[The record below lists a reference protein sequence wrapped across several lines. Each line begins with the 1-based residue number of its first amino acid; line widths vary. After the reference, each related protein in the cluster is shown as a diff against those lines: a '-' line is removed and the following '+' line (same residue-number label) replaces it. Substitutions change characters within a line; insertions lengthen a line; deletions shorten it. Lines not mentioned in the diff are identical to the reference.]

1 MMPSCINLPVL
12 SARLDFLRLRRW
24 LMAASALAGAFVLCC
39 PASLSA
45 AGEAAP
51 SKAAQPAAQTDS
63 PKQLGY
69 SIRLALPITDQ
80 TVNRVKQFASKAME
94 KARAAGVKPYL
105 VLEFYVPAGEENFAW
120 GSNFGS
126 CYELANFLTSP
137 QLNGAMTVAYLPRSI
152 QGHAA
157 LAVMACDD
165 IVMAP
170 DATIG
175 PAGVEASQIGETT
188 RAAYREIASRR
199 RKLTVPL
206 ALGLLDPAL
215 EILAVQTEVGTEY
228 VTPAGLEELKKT
240 QAAVATEVF
249 KTAGEPLQLSGKK
262 ARDLGFVTYLAGNR
276 RELVE
281 ALDLPPLG
289 IEDDPSLENPWRA
302 VRIELKGPVTS
313 DKVRRVQKMI
323 EDQTSL
329 HDVNFVC
336 LWIESSGGS
345 PADTITLVNYL
356 LGLNPSQVRTVAY
369 IPKDARADAA
379 LIALACD
386 QIVMHPKA
394 VIGGPGDLEISKDD
408 AALLD
413 QRIQQGLAPRKG
425 RSWSLMAA
433 LVDPSL
439 EVYRCTHLGEVDY
452 FSSDELAEQPNPGQW
467 EKGKKV
473 SLHNVPLKLD
483 GAAALEMNLI
493 NALAANFG
501 EFKTRYGLE
510 NDPALIEPGWADQFV
525 EALGSKGVAVLLL
538 FIGVAGLY
546 FEFHTPGLG
555 IGAFVAIVCLL
566 LFFWSQFLS
575 AAPGWLIAIMFLSG
589 VACILLEI
597 FVIPGFGIFGL
608 GGGALVIL
616 SLVLASQILVMPR
629 SSQQVAEAQRSLLL
643 VAGVTAALFAAALL
657 SRKWLPHAPIMR
669 HMILAPPEDEELAS
683 IQKRELLADFSE
695 LVGTTGVTATPLVPA
710 GKARFGDSVIDVIAD
725 GDMIDPGKSVEVV
738 EVRGNRVLVREI
750 VS

>member
-1 MMPSCINLPVL
+1 
-12 SARLDFLRLRRW
+12 
-24 LMAASALAGAFVLCC
+24 MAAAALAWVLLSCC
-39 PASLSA
+39 SGGLLF
-45 AGEAAP
+45 AGENT
-51 SKAAQPAAQTDS
+51 SGKQSQPAAPEES
-63 PKQLGY
+63 PKQLGF

-80 TVNRVKQFASKAME
+80 TVTRVKQFAGKAME
-94 KARAAGVKPYL
+94 KARSAGVKPYL
-105 VLEFYVPAGEENFAW
+105 VFEFYIPAGEENFAR
-120 GSNFGS
+120 GSTFGS
-126 CYELANFLTSP
+126 CYELANFLTSG
-137 QLNGAMTVAYLPRSI
+137 QLNGAKTVAYLPQSI
-152 QGHAA
+152 QGHAI

-165 IVMAP
+165 IIMAP
-170 DATIG
+170 DKTIG
-175 PAGVEASQIGETT
+175 PVGIEISQISETT
-188 RAAYREIASRR
+188 RAAYREIAGRR

-228 VTPAGLEELKKT
+228 VTPEGLEDLKKT

-276 RELVE
+276 RALVE

-289 IEDDPSLENPWRA
+289 IEDDPSLENPWKA

-313 DKVRRVQKMI
+313 DKVRRVQKLI
-323 EDQTSL
+323 EDQTGL

-345 PADTITLVNYL
+345 PADTITLVNFL

-369 IPKDARADAA
+369 IPKEARADAA
-379 LIALACD
+379 LVALACD
-386 QIVMHPKA
+386 QIVMNPKA
-394 VIGGPGDLEISKDD
+394 VIGGPGVLEISKED

-413 QRIQQGLAPRKG
+413 QQIRQGLAPRKG

-467 EKGKKV
+467 EKGQKV

-483 GAAALEMNLI
+483 GKTALEMNLI

-510 NDPALIEPGWADQFV
+510 NDPALIEPGWADQLV

-555 IGAFVAIVCLL
+555 IGAFVAILCFI
-566 LFFWSQFLS
+566 LFFWSQFLNG
-575 AAPGWLIAIMFLSG
+575 APGWLISLMFLVG

-629 SSQQVAEAQRSLLL
+629 SSQQMAEAQRSLLL
-643 VAGVTAALFAAALL
+643 IGGVTAALFAAALL
-657 SRKWLPHAPIMR
+657 SRKWLPHAPIMS
-669 HMILAPPEDEELAS
+669 HMILSPPEEEERETIS
-683 IQKRELLADFSE
+683 RRELLVDLHE
-695 LVGTTGVTATPLVPA
+695 LVGTQGVTSTPLMPA
-710 GKARFGDSVIDVIAD
+710 GKARFGDAVIDVIAD
-725 GDMIDPGKSVEVV
+725 GDVIEPGKTVEVV
-738 EVRGNRVLVREI
+738 EVRGNRVVVRE
-750 VS
+750 VDVG